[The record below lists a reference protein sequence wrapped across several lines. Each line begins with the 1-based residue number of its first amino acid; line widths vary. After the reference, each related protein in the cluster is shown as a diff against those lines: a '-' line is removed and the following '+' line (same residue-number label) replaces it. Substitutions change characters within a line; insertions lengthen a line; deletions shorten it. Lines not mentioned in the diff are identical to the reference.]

1 MRQMNGQPSNRL
13 CRTVRGSA
21 TLALS
26 VALVAGITAC
36 SDDPDEATPSTRPE
50 DLIVSEAAVAQGLAD
65 VRAMAAEI
73 LGQLG
78 TEPAEAERTAE
89 AIYDRWFEFEGT
101 VRDADTDLYL
111 QMEDGLSGI
120 KAGIEARDAD
130 RVQRGKDDL
139 DQAAD
144 AYLADQQGDDE

>member
-1 MRQMNGQPSNRL
+1 MRTRSRQQPKG
-13 CRTVRGSA
+13 RGRAGRVSA

-26 VALVAGITAC
+26 VALGAGVTAC
-36 SDDPDEATPSTRPE
+36 SDDPEEATASTRPE
-50 DLIVSEAAVAQGLAD
+50 DVIVSDAEVAQGLAD

-73 LGQLG
+73 PRQLS
-78 TEPAEAERTAE
+78 TDPVEAEQKAE

-101 VRDADTDLYL
+101 VRHTDTDLYL

-120 KAGIEARDAD
+120 KAGIEERDAD
-130 RVQRGKDDL
+130 RVQRGMDDL

-144 AYLADQQGDDE
+144 AYLANQQGGNE